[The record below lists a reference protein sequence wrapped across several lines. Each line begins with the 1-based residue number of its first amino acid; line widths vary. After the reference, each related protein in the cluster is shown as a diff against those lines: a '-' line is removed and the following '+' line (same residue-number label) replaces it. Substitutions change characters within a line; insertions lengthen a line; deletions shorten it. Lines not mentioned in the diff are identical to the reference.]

1 MKSSPSHISHVIGR
15 IRAAWTDMD
24 YAHRRL
30 FEIQTGIPVDEVQ
43 SRRAA
48 RRQIREL
55 EAHDAAEDLPP
66 VARWPY
72 LRH

>member
-1 MKSSPSHISHVIGR
+1 MKSSPSHISQVIGR
-15 IRAAWTDMD
+15 IRAAWADMD

-30 FEIQTGIPVDEVQ
+30 FEIQTGIPVDDVQ
-43 SRRAA
+43 GRRPA
-48 RRQIREL
+48 RRKIRDL
-55 EAHDAAEDLPP
+55 EAHYAADDLPF